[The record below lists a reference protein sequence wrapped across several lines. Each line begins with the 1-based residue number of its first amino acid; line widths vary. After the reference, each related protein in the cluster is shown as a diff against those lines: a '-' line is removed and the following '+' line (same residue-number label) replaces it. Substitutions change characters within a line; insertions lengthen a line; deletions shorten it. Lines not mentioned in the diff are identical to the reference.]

1 MIQTQ
6 RFISFRNTYLF
17 QKDNTSKQSLVV
29 YCDILSDMHVINV
42 FLLQTITHIQATN
55 YFTRHYSCRHFLNT
69 KFPGG
74 SKQETLNI
82 IFCDNRIFILAIW
95 AQKISQEI
103 DFLDTF
109 CWECSSLSTLCFHL
123 ICFSLLIFSHRFD
136 TSCACT
142 NPTS

>member
-74 SKQETLNI
+74 SK
-82 IFCDNRIFILAIW
+82 
-95 AQKISQEI
+95 
-103 DFLDTF
+103 
-109 CWECSSLSTLCFHL
+109 
-123 ICFSLLIFSHRFD
+123 
-136 TSCACT
+136 
-142 NPTS
+142 